1 MAWFA
6 NYGSEGHREAGLNWD
21 EDSAVMSRRYKQD
34 WSFMTTGISDIPI
47 DRLYCETR
55 SVIALDKDYWNRHLN
70 MVSTIQTLYD
80 DTDAADIIHF
90 YGLNRS
96 RPALSIRH
104 LFLSNRGRARM
115 VSKERKLAKR
125 THKLATANKPLTKYC
140 ALGKHN
146 PRQII
151 HVNRRTKGLP
161 SKAHCLR

>member
-115 VSKERKLAKR
+115 VGRPPHRGVEGRQAPPRRRQSARHAGLR
-125 THKLATANKPLTKYC
+125 GR
-140 ALGKHN
+140 ALVQVKVQV
-146 PRQII
+146 R
-151 HVNRRTKGLP
+151 V
-161 SKAHCLR
+161 